1 MLFDPKFTDLLREAL
16 PWAGPFF
23 RAITELGSEAFYIS
37 FILVVYWIY
46 DKRTATRT
54 AFVLLASLLL
64 NYWLKVIIQNPR
76 PDPSN
81 WYGDYEASNYST
93 PSGHAQNSASFFGWI
108 AAEARASWIY
118 ILSLVL
124 MVLIGVSRVYLG
136 VHYLTD
142 VVLGWA
148 VGLLLVVLVVWSEDW
163 LRKQTSMLSR
173 WGFYGGL
180 FVFGFAATLVS
191 TYVLPSAPSDNFGAL
206 GGLVMG
212 IALALPLEQEYV
224 CFECGIPKD
233 AKWKSVVRVLI
244 GLILVIVSLTTLGV
258 ILPSEIVWLRALRYA
273 LVVVIGVFIWPYI
286 FDKLRL

>member
-1 MLFDPKFTDLLREAL
+1 MFFDPGFTDLFREAL
-16 PWAGPFF
+16 PWAGSFF
-23 RAITELGSEAFYIS
+23 RAITELGSEAFYIA
-37 FILVVYWIY
+37 FILIVYWVY
-46 DKRTATRT
+46 DKRTAIRT

-64 NYWLKVIIQNPR
+64 NYWLKVLIQNPR

-108 AAEARASWIY
+108 AAEARTSWIH

-124 MVLIGVSRVYLG
+124 IVLIGVSRVYLG

-148 VGLLLVVLVVWSEDW
+148 VGLFVVVLVLLSENW
-163 LRKQTSMLSR
+163 IRKQISKVSEWR
-173 WGFYGGL
+173 FYAGL
-180 FVFGFAATLVS
+180 FVFGLAATIVS
-191 TYVLPSAPSDNFGAL
+191 TYLLPSAPSDNFGAL

-212 IALALPLEQEYV
+212 VAIALPLEKEYIG
-224 CFECGIPKD
+224 FECSIPEN

-244 GLILVIVSLTTLGV
+244 GLTLVMVSLIGLGV
-258 ILPSEIVWLRALRYA
+258 ILPSEIVWLRALRYCI
-273 LVVVIGVFIWPYI
+273 VVIIGVFVWPYI
-286 FDKLRL
+286 FDKLSL